1 LARFDGETLSLLD
14 SRREVDIET
23 MRLDGTKRRTIIWVV
38 VVDGEVYVRS
48 WKGDR
53 GYWYQAALEMPDE
66 VALRVD
72 GRVIPVRA
80 IRVIDEVS
88 IARCSAG
95 LEIKYAGDPSTPG
108 MVRSNVL
115 ETTMRLE
122 PR

>member
-1 LARFDGETLSLLD
+1 M
-14 SRREVDIET
+14 RREVDIET
-23 MRLDGTKRRTIIWVV
+23 TRLDGTMRRVTIWVV

-53 GYWYQAALEMPDE
+53 GYWYQEAREMPDE
-66 VALRVD
+66 VSIHVGD
-72 GRVIPVRA
+72 RVIPVRA
-80 IRVIDEVS
+80 IHAVDEVS
-88 IARCSAG
+88 IARCSYG

-108 MVRSNVL
+108 MLRSNVL